1 MKNRE
6 ILARMSNKNLA
17 LFLSYNA
24 NALDHCAD
32 CVFLNFCKNCEQSKN
47 SCEKMILKWLES
59 EVEE

>member
-17 LFLSYNA
+17 LFLSINA
-24 NALDHCAD
+24 NALDRCED
-32 CVFLNFCKNCEQSKN
+32 CVFLKFCKNCEQSVN
-47 SCEKMILKWLES
+47 GCENMILKWLES